1 MNKVKKNRNGID
13 SLNFEQALERLT
25 QLVGKLESG
34 QLQLEES
41 VAAFEEGVKLSRR
54 CETLLEHAEQRL
66 QILTDQSNE

>member
-1 MNKVKKNRNGID
+1 MNKAKKNENGID
-13 SLNFEQALERLT
+13 ALNFEQALDRLN
-25 QLVGKLESG
+25 QLVAKLESG

-66 QILTDQSNE
+66 QVLTDQSND